1 MTDIKK
7 EKDGSNLLG
16 KPFQYSD
23 LVQYQEGS
31 VVSRTIIK
39 KETGTVTIFAFDRGE
54 KLSEHT
60 APFDALVEVIDGE
73 ATIVIQ
79 GEAYKVSAGQQIIMP
94 ADIPHAVNAEQKFKM
109 VLVMIRK

>member
-1 MTDIKK
+1 MDKAK
-7 EKDGSNLLG
+7 SDPKDSNLIG
-16 KPFQYSD
+16 RPFQYSD

-39 KETGTVTIFAFDRGE
+39 KKTGTVTIFAFDKGE

-73 ATIVIQ
+73 ANIIIQ
-79 GEAYKVSAGQQIIMP
+79 GKEHKVLAGQQIIMP
-94 ADIPHAVNAEQKFKM
+94 ADIPHAVIADQRFKM
-109 VLVMIRK
+109 VLVMIRN